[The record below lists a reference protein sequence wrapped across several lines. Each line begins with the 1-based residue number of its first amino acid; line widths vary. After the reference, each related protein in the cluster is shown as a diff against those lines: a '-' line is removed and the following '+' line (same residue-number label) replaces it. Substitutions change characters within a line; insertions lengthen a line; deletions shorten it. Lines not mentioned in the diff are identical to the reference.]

1 MTSKQVA
8 KVRQTRFPMSLFF
21 VLFFVILLMSGL
33 HTGLIV
39 LMNQLQINEMI
50 QVIVPIVYW
59 ASVATGLTLYTR
71 WKIKQTYDVPMRVLA
86 AATSQVA
93 AGDFSIY
100 VPPYHTADKL
110 DYLDVMLLDF
120 NKMVAELGSI
130 ETLKTDFFSNVSHEI
145 KTPIAIIQNYAELLT
160 GENLSED
167 NRREYTENIQQAT
180 KKLSTLISN
189 MLKLDKLEKQTIRP
203 QLEPFDVSAQL
214 CDCVLQLE
222 NLWDEKGLELVI
234 DVEERVLLTSDSALL
249 DLVWTNLLSNA
260 IKFSTPGDLL
270 TVQQQSTDQQ
280 IIVQIADTGCGM
292 DEATTARIFD
302 KFYQGDTS
310 HATEGN
316 GLGLALVQRILE
328 VLNGKIIVESY
339 VGQGTTFTVTLPI
352 KGGNE

>member
-203 QLEPFDVSAQL
+203 QLEPFDVSAQI

-280 IIVQIADTGCGM
+280 IIVKIADTGCGM

-339 VGQGTTFTVTLPI
+339 VGHGTTFTVTLPI